1 MFGEKIV
8 QSNSRGASFLEDEQ
22 QEFEISDI
30 QEVYPMELEKNW
42 TASKRVHA
50 AERGRLEQDSNQI
63 QSQYKS
69 LFFQTNLKK

>member
-1 MFGEKIV
+1 MFCEKIV
-8 QSNSRGASFLEDEQ
+8 QTNSRGASFLEDEQ
-22 QEFEISDI
+22 QEVEIGDI
-30 QEVYPMELEKNW
+30 QEVYAMELEKNW

-50 AERGRLEQDSNQI
+50 AERGRLEQDSDQI